1 MTRASNMTIKLR
13 YQIYFKALFTH
24 SDHQIFINGRVIQSY
39 TRTEKMCPIEMN
51 FQSTWICNI
60 KKHLSGILNPRDG
73 FETIAQLVST
83 VRSTR

>member
-1 MTRASNMTIKLR
+1 
-13 YQIYFKALFTH
+13 
-24 SDHQIFINGRVIQSY
+24 
-39 TRTEKMCPIEMN
+39 MCPIEMN

-83 VRSTR
+83 VRSTRWICTLEE